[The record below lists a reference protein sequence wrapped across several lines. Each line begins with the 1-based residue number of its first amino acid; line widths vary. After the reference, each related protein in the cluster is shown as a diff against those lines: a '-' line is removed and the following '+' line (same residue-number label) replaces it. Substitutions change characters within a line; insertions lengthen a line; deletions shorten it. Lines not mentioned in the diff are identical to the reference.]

1 MDVWQIAHVLARLLF
16 SALFLRSAYSHL
28 TQVKTMAGYAQ
39 AVGHVPMPEVATV
52 VTGVMLLGGGLSL
65 LLGFHPR
72 IGAALLVAFLVPTAF
87 IMHPYWRLTDPMQKA
102 GDAAHFWKDI
112 SLAGA
117 ALFIV
122 ADPRWPWPWAI
133 G

>member
-1 MDVWQIAHVLARLLF
+1 MDLWQIAHVIARLLF

-28 TQVKTMAGYAQ
+28 TNVKMVGAYAK
-39 AVGHVPMPEVATV
+39 AVGHVPMPEVATI
-52 VTGVMLLGGGLSL
+52 VTGFMLLVGGVSILI
-65 LLGFHPR
+65 GFHPR
-72 IGAALLVAFLVPTAF
+72 VGAALLIVFLVPVAF
-87 IMHPYWRLTDPMQKA
+87 VMHGYWRIQDPAARA

-117 ALFIV
+117 ALFIL
-122 ADPRWPWPWAI
+122 ADPHWPWPWTL

>member
-1 MDVWQIAHVLARLLF
+1 MDIWQIANVLARLLF
-16 SALFLRSAYSHL
+16 SVLFLRSAYNHL
-28 TQVKTMAGYAQ
+28 TQVGALAGYARS
-39 AVGHVPMPEVATV
+39 VGHVPFPEAGV
-52 VTGVMLLGGGLSL
+52 VVSGVMLLLGGLSI

-72 IGAALLVAFLVPTAF
+72 IGAALLFVFLVPTAF
-87 IMHPYWRLTDPMQKA
+87 LMHGYWHVQDPAARA

-122 ADPRWPWPWAI
+122 ADPHWPWPWAI

>member
-28 TQVKTMAGYAQ
+28 TKIKMMAGYAKS
-39 AVGHVPMPEVATV
+39 VGNVPAPEAAAV
-52 VTGVMLLGGGLSL
+52 VTGVMLLGGGLSI

-72 IGAALLVAFLVPTAF
+72 IGAALLFVFLVPTAF
-87 IMHPYWRLTDPMQKA
+87 TMHAYWKLTDPMQKA
-102 GDAAHFWKDI
+102 GDSAQFWKDI

-122 ADPRWPWPWAI
+122 ADPHWPWPWAI